1 MHEHKAQILGNSY
14 FPVMRATLQK
24 APQHKGPISN
34 QKYLPIKLPAKRTD
48 QTVFWQQ
55 KLGSSALRASGTKT
69 SWTNA
74 AATKNQHHFWSWA
87 PPRIGASSYSYLFIH
102 SPSNLIEGLFLR
114 LIPFC
119 LSTMFLEVC
128 HSCKLPK
135 LNLSSFAAASNSI
148 RHETTSAGGGRHSR
162 RAQSSPISNVRGWAP
177 FFFKPCELM
186 SLLSATYRFLKAV
199 HLAVWTVHL
208 APLPPC
214 KLPMPRKA
222 EALTRGVQKMPLWPW
237 TGKVHRAPETSSF
250 CLVAWGIAVVEL
262 IGGTGSTCW
271 LHCKCSATDLLTGPC
286 NRMTSE
292 SHTPSKLAY
301 LD

>member
-102 SPSNLIEGLFLR
+102 SPSNLLEGLFLR

-177 FFFKPCELM
+177 FFF
-186 SLLSATYRFLKAV
+186 
-199 HLAVWTVHL
+199 
-208 APLPPC
+208 
-214 KLPMPRKA
+214 
-222 EALTRGVQKMPLWPW
+222 EALWADVITISNLQVFKSRSSCSLDRSSCTSTAMQAANATEGWSPD
-237 TGKVHRAPETSSF
+237 TGGAKNASLTMNWKSPQGTWNVVFLLGCLGNSS
-250 CLVAWGIAVVEL
+250 
-262 IGGTGSTCW
+262 GGTHW
-271 LHCKCSATDLLTGPC
+271 W
-286 NRMTSE
+286 NR
-292 SHTPSKLAY
+292 
-301 LD
+301 